1 MSENESHHHGKN
13 EIIIIK
19 RHGGHDG
26 GHHGGAWKIAYADF
40 MTAMMAFFLVMWLV
54 NAANEDTKAAVASYF
69 NPIKL
74 TDSKPAKR
82 SNKKPADAKDGEAKQ
97 EKAKVEGDSRSAG
110 KGAESGEDKSSSA
123 GKETLYTDAN
133 YFENPYAVLSEIVL
147 DVNQKANISE
157 KSQGGAS
164 TAGPATGA
172 DGGEAYRDPF
182 NPDFWTQQVKVTE
195 LTPPKGGQPD
205 IKTKSDTQGQQQIAV
220 INQPDAKDIPKN
232 EAPIEIKPDEIK
244 PLTGDGPQ
252 LGEAPTGNKKTGDKP
267 EKGSADAKPID
278 DAKVPETVS
287 KPDGQTPQPAAKA
300 EAAQKMADELNA
312 EIRKELGTSIGKL
325 AEGLTVEPS
334 EGGLLISIMEQTDT
348 PMFSVGSAVPKR
360 EMVLAMEKIGKILQ
374 TRQGQIA
381 IRGHT
386 DSRPFKSGGDNWDLS
401 VNRAHSAY
409 FMLIRGGLDEK
420 RVSQVTGFA
429 DRRLKVPSDPMA
441 DANRRIE
448 ILIQANSKQG

>member
-13 EIIIIK
+13 DIIIIK

-82 SNKKPADAKDGEAKQ
+82 SSKKPADSKDGEAKQ
-97 EKAKVEGDSRSAG
+97 EKAKVEGESKSAG
-110 KGAESGEDKSSSA
+110 EGAATGEDKSASA
-123 GKETLYTDAN
+123 GKEILYTDAN

-147 DVNQKANISE
+147 DVSQKSNISE

-164 TAGPATGA
+164 SAGPATGA
-172 DGGEAYRDPF
+172 DGGDAYRDPF
-182 NPDFWTQQVKVTE
+182 NPDFWTEQVKVTE
-195 LTPPKGGQPD
+195 LTPPKAGQADTPL
-205 IKTKSDTQGQQQIAV
+205 TKAEKADQSKSA
-220 INQPDAKDIPKN
+220 PKADAPL
-232 EAPIEIKPDEIK
+232 AIKPEDIK
-244 PLTGDGPQ
+244 PLTGDTP
-252 LGEAPTGNKKTGDKP
+252 APEKKKVETAKKETPPKP
-267 EKGSADAKPID
+267 EKADENK
-278 DAKVPETVS
+278 T
-287 KPDGQTPQPAAKA
+287 A
-300 EAAQKMADELNA
+300 EAQNAADQLRDD
-312 EIRKELGTSIGKL
+312 IQKELGGSLGKV
-325 AEGLTVEPS
+325 AESLTVES
-334 EGGLLISIMEQTDT
+334 AEGGLLVSIMEKSES
-348 PMFSVGSAVPKR
+348 PMFNVGSAVPKR
-360 EMVLAMEKIGKILQ
+360 ELIMAMEKIGRLLQ
-374 TRQGQIA
+374 ARKGQIA

-409 FMLIRGGLDEK
+409 FMLVRGGLDEK
-420 RVSQVTGFA
+420 RVSQVTGYA
-429 DRRLKVPSDPMA
+429 DRRLKIESDPMA

-448 ILIQANSKQG
+448 ILIQADADKG